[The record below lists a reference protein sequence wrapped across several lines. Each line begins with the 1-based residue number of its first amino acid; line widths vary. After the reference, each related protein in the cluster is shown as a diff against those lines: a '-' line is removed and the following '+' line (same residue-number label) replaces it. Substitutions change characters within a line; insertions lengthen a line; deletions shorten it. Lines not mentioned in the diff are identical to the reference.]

1 MATFA
6 GILSLINTSES
17 ATLAFR
23 ANGVPKEA
31 VFSGVDRSSTLYFGL
46 GILSVSNF
54 TTGAPFA
61 PYLSFAFFYNA
72 LFNQIDFQIS

>member
-23 ANGVPKEA
+23 ENGVPKEA
-31 VFSGVDRSSTLYFGL
+31 VF
-46 GILSVSNF
+46 
-54 TTGAPFA
+54 
-61 PYLSFAFFYNA
+61 YNV